1 MAKLINS
8 LLSGSSGK
16 IGQIVVVQL
25 GDQEI
30 IRALPK
36 KRAGSSVEQLLVQ
49 HRMKMVY
56 AFLSGYGNYA
66 RKFFG
71 QKVGVRSCYN
81 FAMTSIL
88 KAFKLDYENN
98 RLDPVYSEIEFS
110 SGSLLPPV
118 PAQLTSAE
126 PEWLTLT
133 WVDNAAGNPERA
145 TDQVQLLYCVGG
157 EKTPVF
163 IENAARRSDAVFTL
177 ALPPGLSGKT
187 LHVWMAFRNVAQT
200 EVSDSAYCDSLVIN

>member
-110 SGSLLPPV
+110 SGTLLPPV
-118 PAQLTSAE
+118 PAQLTSAD
-126 PEWLTLT
+126 PEGLTLT

-145 TDQVQLLYCVGG
+145 TDQLQLLYYVGG

-163 IENAARRSDAVFTL
+163 LENAARRSDAVFTL

-187 LHVWMAFRNVAQT
+187 LHVWMAFRNLNQT
-200 EVSDSAYCDSLVIN
+200 DVSTSMYVGNVVIN

>member
-16 IGQIVVVQL
+16 IGKIVVVQL

-36 KRAGSSVEQLLVQ
+36 KRSSSSVQQLLVQ
-49 HRMKMVY
+49 HRMKIVY
-56 AFLSGYGNYA
+56 AFLSGYENYA

-81 FAMTSIL
+81 FAMTSVL

-98 RLDPVYSEIEFS
+98 RINPVYSEIEFS
-110 SGSLLPPV
+110 SGTLLPPI
-118 PAQLTSAE
+118 PAQLTSANSE
-126 PEWLTLT
+126 SLTLA
-133 WVDNAAGNPERA
+133 WIDNAAENPECSA
-145 TDQVQLLYCVGG
+145 DQLQILYCSEG

-163 IENAARRSDAVFTL
+163 IENAAKRRDTTFTIT
-177 ALPPGLSGKT
+177 LPSSLSGIT
-187 LHVWMAFRNVAQT
+187 LHVWMAFRTITHT
-200 EVSDSAYCDSLVIN
+200 EVSASAYVGSIVIN